1 MTNHDDDSL
10 HRDLAL
16 RTAAAVADAVLEVLG
31 PDRATGKEHLEAFL
45 DGRAL
50 LRVTH
55 DECTVLTKPEG
66 W

>member
-1 MTNHDDDSL
+1 MSDTADDL
-10 HRDLAL
+10 HRDMAMT
-16 RTAAAVADAVLEVLG
+16 TAAAVADAVLEVLG

-50 LRVTH
+50 LRVSH
-55 DECTVLTKPEG
+55 DEVVVLVKPQE